1 MFPSTHHTANYIGLE
16 RFLDRSNIS
25 NYQTWSPCME
35 MILHQEEQWD
45 HVDGSTTIPADPINQ
60 VAWGIKDS
68 KVRTNLLL
76 CMKDNQF
83 VHAKSLTTS
92 QEI

>member
-1 MFPSTHHTANYIGLE
+1 
-16 RFLDRSNIS
+16 
-25 NYQTWSPCME
+25 ME